1 MCPKPTLRNTRAAL
15 FSAVCVTLAASGHGL
30 AAHSGLGVGALAR
43 RRRS

>member
-1 MCPKPTLRNTRAAL
+1 MPFKPTLRNTRAAL

-30 AAHSGLGVGALAR
+30 R